1 MRRCRLDIF
10 HTSPSCGIYAV
21 DYLWRLASGRYLV
34 GGAAQA
40 EKEQEEKVRLPS
52 ILLKMQYELKE
63 SPDTE
68 PNLVQ

>member
-1 MRRCRLDIF
+1 MSRLKTPQIQRF
-10 HTSPSCGIYAV
+10 SLSNVTQ
-21 DYLWRLASGRYLV
+21 LA
-34 GGAAQA
+34 
-40 EKEQEEKVRLPS
+40 EKKEQEEKVRLPS